1 VDSPFSRVSKEG
13 KEDNTDNRGSYEMP
27 PIGEFK
33 GFGRSRE
40 QNEESNVD
48 LMVVESTHGNSTRF
62 SS

>member
-1 VDSPFSRVSKEG
+1 MDSPVSKVSKEG
-13 KEDNTDNRGSYEMP
+13 KEDNIDNLGTYEMP

-40 QNEESNVD
+40 QNDESNID
-48 LMVVESTHGNSTRF
+48 LMVVESTHDNSTRF